1 MKLTEL
7 KEKMGSL
14 ERVLEQDAAARQARA
29 EGKSIPGSTESHI
42 DSNTLEQ
49 ILGPQQEE
57 VVHIPDDEK
66 HLRPTPLAIQDAAY
80 EDEAD
85 DDTFDLGFKLGKLR
99 MTDRIGGFFRPRIAD
114 EVRSNVARLASGT
127 YRPLALLFLW

>member
-7 KEKMGSL
+7 KERMNSL
-14 ERVLEQDAAARQARA
+14 ERVLERDAATRQARV
-29 EGKSIPGSTESHI
+29 EGKPIPGSS
-42 DSNTLEQ
+42 DSQVELEE
-49 ILGPQQEE
+49 ILSPQQEG

-66 HLRPTPLAIQDAAY
+66 DLKPTPLAIEDATY

-99 MTDRIGGFFRPRIAD
+99 MTDRIGGFFRPRIVD
-114 EVRSNVARLASGT
+114 EVCPWF
-127 YRPLALLFLW
+127 RPFCICP